1 MSNFVNL
8 LDIVYPVG
16 SVYITTTENSPAAS
30 IGGTWV
36 EIKDR
41 VLLDRTDENCLT
53 ENGNMTHNHVLSD
66 NGGAL
71 LDFIV
76 ESPWVNIL
84 YTFSSKLGFTNPFVK
99 HALQA
104 VTTNVASPAT
114 TGLHP
119 LQLTGYTDETE
130 AYPAYFCVRIY
141 YRTA

>member
-1 MSNFVNL
+1 MSNYVNL

-16 SVYITTTENSPAAS
+16 SVYITTTENSPADS

-53 ENGNMTHNHVLSD
+53 QNGNMTHKHVLSA

-71 LDFIV
+71 LDFII
-76 ESPWVNIL
+76 ESPWVNIM
-84 YTFSSKLGFTNPFVK
+84 YTYSSRLIFKNPVVK
-99 HALQA
+99 HALQG
-104 VTTNVASPAT
+104 VSTNVASPAKSD
-114 TGLHP
+114 LYP
-119 LQLTGYTDETE
+119 VQLTGYTDETE